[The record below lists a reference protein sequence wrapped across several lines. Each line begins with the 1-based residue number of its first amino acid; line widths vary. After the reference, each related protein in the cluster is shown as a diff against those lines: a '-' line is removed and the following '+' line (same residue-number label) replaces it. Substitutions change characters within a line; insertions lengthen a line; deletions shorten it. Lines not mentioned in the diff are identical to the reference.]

1 MAMIKDT
8 SAQDVQVAPVS
19 KLKKRLTVGL
29 TVSVVLAAA
38 IWFAAPGFSSLYS
51 SDFTIS
57 KERLRFASVVRG
69 DLQRDLAVQGK
80 IVAAVS
86 PTLFSASSGTVSL
99 NVKAGDTVAE
109 GQVLAT
115 IESPELNNLYS
126 QELSRQQELLVDV
139 GRQKIETKAAL
150 LDNRQRTELANVDL
164 EVATTK
170 NVRAEASIKNAL
182 ISKEKYE
189 EDKVLLKKAKLQ
201 YNHALQNEQLQKE
214 KLEFELSAKNLQ
226 LERQQF
232 VVDDL
237 KRQIEGLNL
246 RSPLNGVIG
255 AINIKDKESVAKN
268 QSLISV
274 VDLTA
279 FEIEVNIPESYA
291 DDLGVGL
298 ATEISFNGEKHMG
311 ELTAISP
318 EVISGQVAGR
328 VKFANQTPTGLR
340 QNQRVSAR
348 VLIESRNNV
357 LKVRRGAFVE
367 SGGGLLAYVV
377 NDKSASKTPI
387 QVGAKSMGEVEII
400 SGLKEGD
407 KIIISS
413 FNEYSDKEQLYI
425 SQ

>member
-1 MAMIKDT
+1 MIKDT
-8 SAQDVQVAPVS
+8 SSQDVQVAPVN
-19 KLKKRLTVGL
+19 KLKKRLTVGFAIAATL
-29 TVSVVLAAA
+29 SVAV
-38 IWFAAPGFSSLYS
+38 WFAAPGFSSLYS
-51 SDFTIS
+51 SDFTVS
-57 KERLRFASVVRG
+57 AQSLRFASVVRG

-86 PTLFSASSGTVSL
+86 PTLFSSSNGTVSL
-99 NVKAGDTVAE
+99 NVKAGDRVE
-109 GQVLAT
+109 KEQILAT
-115 IESPELNNLYS
+115 IESPELKNQFD
-126 QELSRQQELLVDV
+126 QESARQQELQVEV
-139 GRQKIETKAAL
+139 GRQRIEMKASL
-150 LDNRQRTELANVDL
+150 LDNRQRTELASVDL
-164 EVATTK
+164 EAA
-170 NVRAEASIKNAL
+170 NANSVRVEVSIKNAL
-182 ISKEKYE
+182 ISKEAYE
-189 EDKVLLKKAKLQ
+189 QEVVKLKKAKLQ
-201 YNHALQNEQLQKE
+201 HSHALQNEKLQKE
-214 KLEFELSAKNLQ
+214 KLEFELTAKKLQ

-232 VVDDL
+232 VVKDL
-237 KRQIEGLNL
+237 QRQIEALNL
-246 RSPLNGVIG
+246 RSPLNGVVG
-255 AINIKDKESVAKN
+255 SVNIKEKDAVIKN

-318 EVISGQVAGR
+318 EVINGQVAGR
-328 VKFANQTPTGLR
+328 VRFTGQTPTGLR

-348 VLIESRNNV
+348 VLIESRDNV

-367 SGGGLLAYVV
+367 SGGGRLAYVV
-377 NDKSASKTPI
+377 NDTSAVRAQI
-387 QVGAKSMGEVEII
+387 QVGAKSMGEVEIV

-413 FNEYSDKEQLYI
+413 FSEFSDKQQLYI

>member
-1 MAMIKDT
+1 MIKDT
-8 SAQDVQVAPVS
+8 SAQDVQVAPVN
-19 KLKKRLTVGL
+19 KMKKRLLGGL
-29 TVSVVLAAA
+29 ATAA
-38 IWFAAPGFSSLYS
+38 ILGGALWFAAPGFSSMYS
-51 SDFTIS
+51 SDFTVS
-57 KERLRFASVVRG
+57 EQSLRFASVVRG

-86 PTLFSASSGTVSL
+86 PTLFASSNGTVSL
-99 NVKAGDTVAE
+99 QVKAGDRVE
-109 GQVLAT
+109 KDQILAS
-115 IESPELNNLYS
+115 IESPELNNLHD
-126 QELSRQQELLVDV
+126 QELARQQELEVEV
-139 GRQKIETKAAL
+139 GRQQIETKAAL
-150 LDNRQRTELANVDL
+150 LDNRQRTELASVDL
-164 EVATTK
+164 EAANTD
-170 NVRAEASIKNAL
+170 NARAEVSIKSAL
-182 ISKEKYE
+182 ISKEVYE
-189 EDKVLLKKAKLQ
+189 QEVVKLKKAKLQ
-201 YNHALQNEQLQKE
+201 HSHAIQNEKLQKE
-214 KLEFELSAKNLQ
+214 KLEFELTAKKLQ
-226 LERQQF
+226 LERQQY
-232 VVDDL
+232 VVKDL
-237 KRQIEGLNL
+237 KRQIEALNL
-246 RSPLNGVIG
+246 RSPLNGVVG
-255 AINIKDKESVAKN
+255 AVNIKEKDAVSKN

-318 EVISGQVAGR
+318 EVINGQVAGR
-328 VKFANQTPTGLR
+328 VRFTNQTPGGLR

-348 VLIESRNNV
+348 VLIESRDNV

-367 SGGGLLAYVV
+367 SGGGRLAYVV
-377 NDKSASKTPI
+377 HDKSATRAQI

-413 FNEYSDKEQLYI
+413 FSEYSDKQQLYI